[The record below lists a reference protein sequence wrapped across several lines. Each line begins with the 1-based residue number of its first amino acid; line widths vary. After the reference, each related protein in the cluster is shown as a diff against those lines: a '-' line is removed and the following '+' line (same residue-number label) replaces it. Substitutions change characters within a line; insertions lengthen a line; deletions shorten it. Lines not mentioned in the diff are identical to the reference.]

1 MSVQFIIGGSGSG
14 KTEYVYR
21 YLTREAEAH
30 PTKNY
35 LVLVPEQFTLQTQR
49 KLVQLSSHKAIM
61 NMDVLSFQRLAY
73 RVFDDLGM
81 ADIQILEETGKN
93 LALRRV
99 TEEQQDRLTALR
111 TNVGRMGYI
120 SELKSLLSELMQYRI
135 SCDKLQDF
143 IKERELPAALS
154 AKLSDVAVLYGA
166 FSDFIRERY
175 LTAEELLP
183 TLTGVAAESALL
195 RNSVIVFDEYTGFTP
210 AQYEL
215 ISALMPIADRMIIT
229 LTMDAREDFYRCRG
243 EHELFAMPK
252 ETLRLITEA
261 ADRRRITVEDP
272 VILSSAGGKR
282 YRSGPAGWFMEEY
295 GLRTSVNKWEGTVRE
310 ISITSCQNPKEEL
323 TATARRICRLVREE
337 GIRYQEIA
345 VVSGDVET
353 YGRYVPEVFE
363 RYGIPYFLDATRGIL
378 FHPFTE
384 FIRASVDVVRRNF
397 SYETML
403 RFLRCG
409 FTELKESELDRLD
422 NYVIA
427 TGIRGFSM
435 WNRRWLRLPE
445 YMEPEELAEMEG
457 LRERIMA
464 VLEPFYESFRDA
476 HAKVKERLFALYQLM
491 EALDIPHKLQER
503 GQQYLA
509 QGEQSKAMEYEQI
522 YRIVMELFDRYAGI
536 MGEERQDIREFS
548 EILDAGLDAAQVAS
562 LPPGYDSVTVGDIE
576 RTRLNEIRVLFF
588 VGVNDGVIPAS
599 EDQGGILSQFERR
612 QLREADLP
620 LAPGA
625 REKTFIQHYYLYL
638 NLTKPSERLYISYA
652 RVNAEGEAILP
663 SYLIGV
669 MERMY
674 PELSEQKCDCIYAY
688 PDCSTEAST
697 AEFFLYGER
706 REAWAA
712 AAAYFLRNEDSG
724 RRRWARRLL
733 EAGKTHYA
741 AEPIAETVARA
752 LYGPKIA
759 GSVTRLEQFASCAYA
774 HFLKYGLQLR
784 ERQVS
789 GFHGV
794 DRGNLYHDALA
805 RYGSRLEESAYSWFT
820 IPDEERVRMSEEAF
834 DEALA
839 GYENITVQDT
849 AADRYMIQR
858 MKHILV
864 ETVWALTQQVRR
876 GSFLP
881 RAYEVD
887 FYSYGVPGYAGGAQD
902 ISLRGRIDRIDTY
915 EADGHVYIKIIDYKS
930 GSQDFDLVRICQG
943 RQLQLILY
951 LNAGLEQIR
960 QNTGRTARPAGV
972 LYYHIDEPLI
982 DTDEQEP
989 EEDIRAQLLKSLRPN
1004 GLVSSQEEIYRAM
1017 DADFEKSSPVIPVTL
1032 KKDGTFTRDS
1042 HVANEEEFTAL
1053 CDYVNLRIAEAG
1065 ADILHGDIAVNP
1077 YRDAN
1082 SDSCTYCPYTAVCG
1096 IHSKLPGY
1104 HWRYTPKADRE
1115 QIFEQ
1120 IRTELA
1126 RREGSYGSH
1135 MDEGST
1141 ERH

>member
-14 KTEYVYR
+14 KTEYLYR
-21 YLTREAEAH
+21 YLTREAELH

-49 KLVQLSSHKAIM
+49 KLVELSSHKAIM
-61 NMDVLSFQRLAY
+61 NVDVLSFQRLAY

-81 ADIQILEETGKN
+81 ANIQILEETGKN

-99 TEEQQDRLTALR
+99 TEEQQEHLKAIRF
-111 TNVGRMGYI
+111 NVGRMGYI

-135 SCDKLQDF
+135 SCGQLQDF
-143 IKERELPAALS
+143 LEEKELSPALA
-154 AKLSDVAVLYGA
+154 AKLSDVAVLYQA
-166 FSDFIRERY
+166 FSDFIKERY

-183 TLTGVAAESALL
+183 TLTGVAGDSALL
-195 RNSVIVFDEYTGFTP
+195 RDAVMVFDEYTGFTP

-215 ISALMPIADRMIIT
+215 ISALMPIADRMLIT

-252 ETLRLITEA
+252 ETLRLIMKE
-261 ADRRRITVEDP
+261 ADRRRIPVEDP
-272 VILSSAGGKR
+272 VIMTSAKDKR
-282 YRSGPAGWFMEEY
+282 YCKAPALSFMEQN
-295 GLRTSVNKWEGTVRE
+295 LFRSTSGRWNDEVKE
-310 ISITSCQNPKEEL
+310 ISITSCQNPREEL
-323 TATARRICRLVREE
+323 TAAARRICRLVREE

-345 VVSGDVET
+345 VVSGDVST
-353 YGRYVPEVFE
+353 YGRYVQDVFD
-363 RYGIPYFLDATRGIL
+363 RYHIPFFLDAAKGIL

-384 FIRASVDVVRRNF
+384 FIRASVEVVRRNF
-397 SYETML
+397 SYEAML

-409 FTELKESELDRLD
+409 FMDIGQAELDRLD

-427 TGIRGFSM
+427 AGIRGFSM
-435 WNRRWLRLPE
+435 WKKRWLRLPK
-445 YMEPEELAEMEG
+445 YMDPEELEEMEG
-457 LRERIMA
+457 LRVQIME
-464 VLEPFYESFRDA
+464 VVEPFYESLRRADA
-476 HAKVKERLFALYQLM
+476 TVKERLLALYQLM
-491 EALDIPHKLQER
+491 ETLEVPRKLEER

-536 MGEERQDIREFS
+536 MGEERQNIQEFS
-548 EILDAGLDAAQVAS
+548 DILDAGLDAAQVAS

-588 VGVNDGVIPAS
+588 LGVNDGIIPAS
-599 EDQGGILSQFERR
+599 EDKGGILSQFERR
-612 QLREADLP
+612 QLREEKLP

-638 NLTKPSERLYISYA
+638 NMTKPSERLYISYA
-652 RVNAEGEAILP
+652 RVNAQGESILP

-674 PELSEQKCDCIYAY
+674 PELTEEKCDCIYAY
-688 PDCSTEAST
+688 PDCSTEAS
-697 AEFFLYGER
+697 AEEFFLYGKKNEK
-706 REAWAA
+706 WASA
-712 AAAYFLRNEDSG
+712 ANYFLNSEDVG
-724 RRRWARRLL
+724 RRRWAKELL
-733 EAGKTHYA
+733 EAGNAHYA

-752 LYGPKIA
+752 LYGSRIS

-789 GFHGV
+789 GFVGA

-805 RYGSRLEESAYSWFT
+805 RYGSRLEESTYSWFD
-820 IPDEERVRMSEEAF
+820 IPDEERERMSAAAF

-839 GYENITVQDT
+839 EYENISVQDT

-876 GSFLP
+876 GSFVP
-881 RAYEVD
+881 KAYEVD
-887 FYSYGVPGYAGGAQD
+887 FYSSDMPQDSQKEQD

-915 EADGHVYIKIIDYKS
+915 EAEGRVYIKIIDYKS
-930 GSQDFDLVRICQG
+930 GSQDFDLVKICQG

-951 LNAGLEQIR
+951 LNAGLKQI
-960 QNTGRTARPAGV
+960 QKDTGSKASPAGV

-982 DTDEQEP
+982 DAENQESD
-989 EEDIRAQLLKSLRPN
+989 EDIRAKLLKSLRPD
-1004 GLVSSQEEIYRAM
+1004 GLVSNQEEIYRAM
-1017 DADFEKSSPVIPVTL
+1017 DADFEKTSSVIPVTL
-1032 KKDGTFTRDS
+1032 KKDGSFTKDS
-1042 HVANEEEFTAL
+1042 HVANEEEFSAL
-1053 CDYVNLRIAEAG
+1053 CNYVDLRIAEAG

-1077 YRDAN
+1077 YRDGN
-1082 SDSCTYCPYTAVCG
+1082 GDSCTWCPYTAVCG
-1096 IHSKLPGY
+1096 IHSGLPGY
-1104 HWRYTPKADRE
+1104 RWRHTPKADRE

-1120 IRTELA
+1120 IKTELA
-1126 RREGSYGSH
+1126 RKEESYVSH
-1135 MDEGST
+1135 MDEGSA